1 MSSIENTVPISLFNR
16 GLINDARLLAEATKR
31 MSHFDPSTVI
41 SQKEVDQ
48 EFGFSPADYDDVEE
62 IEFE

>member
-1 MSSIENTVPISLFNR
+1 MCSTPDEYIRLLDEV
-16 GLINDARLLAEATKR
+16 NDARLLAEATER

-48 EFGFSPADYDDVEE
+48 ELGFSPADYDDVEE
-62 IEFE
+62 IELE